1 MITTTKNGETTK
13 RDETR
18 RDSLNV
24 RRHYTYRFVE
34 RTLNNFNVYNERVK
48 DSLMTGVGI
57 FHYSDEGILT
67 LIKTTMEKMTFNE
80 EELQSQLSALMK
92 EEGK

>member
-24 RRHYTYRFVE
+24 RRHYAYRLVE
-34 RTLNNFNVYNERVK
+34 RKLNNFDIYNERVK
-48 DSLMTGVGI
+48 DSLMTGIGI
-57 FHYSDEGILT
+57 FHYSDDGVLT
-67 LIKTTMEKMTFNE
+67 LIKPTMEKVTFNE
-80 EELQSQLSALMK
+80 ENIQTQLSSLMK
-92 EEGK
+92 EGE